1 MPTALTF
8 NVDTANNRLLNA
20 DQTTALRQLRL
31 VNGET
36 YTVTLNFVGTVPE
49 IDELAFY
56 VRTQVGT
63 SNLVSVTSF
72 SGNSTAG
79 YTFSLPLTAVT
90 LLTALG
96 NEDSVILKGYFSWT
110 EGVEIEIIEGIK
122 IVLAA
127 ASESEGTTASY
138 VSSVNSI
145 SGAALITGAGNVTVS
160 NAGQVVTI
168 SGANQ
173 DLDLSSYALTSS
185 LNATGNALNAS
196 ISALQGQTGDYY
208 PRTNPS
214 GYQTA
219 ANVSSSLSAYYP
231 LSNPSGYLNSNS
243 GVVMTTGNQT
253 ISGNKRFVGL
263 LTGTLGSISL
273 TSAKTYDSSY
283 KQSVDW
289 NNRNLL
295 DTNHINSL
303 DWLYRELRASDNTVS
318 VDWENRIL
326 KSSDGFD
333 RVDWEQ
339 AALTD
344 GFGVSSISWGTRIM
358 SDAGG
363 YQTLRWGDRE
373 LYDTNDY
380 ATLDWENRTF
390 GGSWDFADSAT
401 SSNLGT
407 DWSVIGDTE
416 LVTKGAVGS
425 VIKARRMYNVA
436 EMVLYNT
443 SSPTLSALG
452 TTFQGAYCAKGS
464 NTRFQIPLDP
474 GVFAGKSVK
483 IKMLVVGDTGST
495 QTLTMAMGIDWK
507 TTALD
512 GNTDS
517 LAGPGWGAGS
527 GSVETA
533 NPAGP
538 ATAQRPLLITSSTT
552 WDISSSATYIN
563 LWFTRSNV
571 DNYAG
576 HIIILYTL
584 VEEQ

>member
-8 NVDTANNRLLNA
+8 NVDTANNRLINQ
-20 DQTTALRQLRL
+20 DGITSLRQLRL

-72 SGNSTAG
+72 SGNSTDG

-127 ASESEGTTASY
+127 ASESEGTTATY

-145 SGAALITGAGNVTVS
+145 SGAALITGVGNVTVS

-231 LSNPSGYLNSNS
+231 LSNPSGYLNSAS

-253 ISGNKRFVGL
+253 ISGNKQFIGL
-263 LTGTLGSISL
+263 LSGTLGSVSL

-303 DWLYRELRASDNTVS
+303 EWNQRVMRDSASTAALDWANRYLLDDNANIVLNWNQKVFESIWNFSQGCT
-318 VDWENRIL
+318 
-326 KSSDGFD
+326 SDG
-333 RVDWEQ
+333 
-339 AALTD
+339 AITLTNQ
-344 GFGVSSISWGTRIM
+344 GT
-358 SDAGG
+358 
-363 YQTLRWGDRE
+363 
-373 LYDTNDY
+373 N
-380 ATLDWENRTF
+380 
-390 GGSWDFADSAT
+390 
-401 SSNLGT
+401 
-407 DWSVIGDTE
+407 WSTIGNTE
-416 LVTKGAVGS
+416 LVTKEAVGS

-533 NPAGP
+533 TPDGP